1 MSSSEEKKVQI
12 FKRINR
18 LKIKAGS
25 SVDGPPI
32 KFSKE
37 RLKNPE
43 KFIAEQTKNY
53 ETKIK
58 DVLKDL
64 DVAWNKI
71 LSDNPDE
78 IEQGREELYHKSN
91 HAKDLAATCNY
102 PLMMHF
108 GMSLRDFVEGIDP
121 ASQAHQ
127 TIVKAHIDVMWTVV
141 KDNIQ
146 DEGGA
151 KAQELKQIVK
161 LAIKKYS

>member
-25 SVDGPPI
+25 SKDGPPV

-37 RLKNPE
+37 RLENPK

-53 ETKIK
+53 DTEIK

-78 IEQGREELYHKSN
+78 IEQGREELYHKAN

-108 GMSLRDFVEGIDP
+108 GLSLRDFIENIAPG
-121 ASQAHQ
+121 SRAHQ

-151 KAQELKQIVK
+151 KAQELKQMVK